1 MRTPT
6 RIDHADADSP
16 SVERMSR
23 TDLHG
28 IAEVITL
35 PCSVSVLKGRSS
47 LEHLN
52 RSLTVDTTAVLD
64 KGRLDGF
71 LCNANGRILDRLMM
85 CMLDEEMVLVG
96 NIAAGEATREILIRG
111 VAWDEE
117 ITVMDGD
124 GAIAHLRLV
133 GDAPNRCIAG
143 LGIDPDEVVGDRWT
157 EYGTVL
163 LSRVGVH
170 GVDAIDLLVPTSD
183 CAGFI
188 ALLEENGAV
197 VPDAGRSELVR
208 IELGMLDH
216 REMNEGFLPMDLGL
230 EKLVDLAKGCYPG
243 QEVHARLDSRGNPT
257 RCIARLRLASEIEVG
272 RIKLP
277 GGGSL
282 VVTASTSTL
291 QGTVALAVVPLRLI
305 EDGTVDLGGGLVA
318 EVQSL

>member
-6 RIDHADADSP
+6 RIDHADVASP

-28 IAEVITL
+28 IAEVMSL

-52 RSLTVDTTAVLD
+52 RSLTVDTTGMLD
-64 KGRLDGF
+64 KSRLDGF

-85 CMLDEEMVLVG
+85 CMLDEEIVLVG
-96 NIAAGEATREILIRG
+96 NIAAGEATREMLIRG

-117 ITVMDGD
+117 ITVMEGD

-133 GDAPNRCIAG
+133 GDAPNRCLAG
-143 LGIDPDEVVGDRWT
+143 LGIDPDEVVADHWT
-157 EYGTVL
+157 EYGTAL
-163 LSRVGVH
+163 LSRVGFH
-170 GVDAIDLLVPTSD
+170 GVDAVDILVPTSD
-183 CAGFI
+183 RAAFI
-188 ALLEENGAV
+188 AFLEENGAV

-230 EKLVDLAKGCYPG
+230 EKLVDLSKGCYPG
-243 QEVHARLDSRGNPT
+243 QEIHARLDSRGSPT
-257 RCIARLRLASEIEVG
+257 RCIARLRLASEIGAG

-282 VVTASTSTL
+282 VVTASASTL
-291 QGTVALAVVPLRLI
+291 HGTVALAVVPLRLI

>member
-1 MRTPT
+1 
-6 RIDHADADSP
+6 
-16 SVERMSR
+16 MSR

-28 IAEVITL
+28 IAEVMSL

-52 RSLTVDTTAVLD
+52 RSLTVDTTGMLD
-64 KGRLDGF
+64 KSRLDGF

-85 CMLDEEMVLVG
+85 CMLDEEIVLVG
-96 NIAAGEATREILIRG
+96 NIAAGEATREMLIRG

-117 ITVMDGD
+117 ITVMEGD

-133 GDAPNRCIAG
+133 GDAPNRCLAG
-143 LGIDPDEVVGDRWT
+143 LGIDPDEVVADHWT
-157 EYGTVL
+157 EYGTAL
-163 LSRVGVH
+163 LSRAGFH
-170 GVDAIDLLVPTSD
+170 GVDAIDILVPTSD
-183 CAGFI
+183 RTAFI
-188 ALLEENGAV
+188 AFLEENGAV

-230 EKLVDLAKGCYPG
+230 EKLVDLSKGCYPG
-243 QEVHARLDSRGNPT
+243 QEIHARLDSRGRPT
-257 RCIARLRLASEIEVG
+257 RCIAKLRLASEIGAG

-282 VVTASTSTL
+282 VVTASASTL